1 MFNKIFNKIV
11 FSNTPPSN
19 TNVLWIYP
27 IDNKHYDIR
36 MYTVFQENEYTTI
49 KKWISIGTASDKG
62 DINIQI
68 EQSTG
73 DSIEK
78 VMSQKAVTDAL
89 ESILPSYGIETKN
102 KILYVND

>member
-1 MFNKIFNKIV
+1 MLNKIFNKIV
-11 FSNTPPSN
+11 FSNIPPSN

-49 KKWISIGTASDKG
+49 KKWISIGTASGKV
-62 DINIQI
+62 QI